1 MHDLLPFAVRG
12 SCNEKKDRRTFWF
25 HLCIDYSLYIYSHP

>member
-12 SCNEKKDRRTFWF
+12 SCNEKK
-25 HLCIDYSLYIYSHP
+25 IDGLSGFIIFIKH